1 MRTVVVVASV
11 LALVSMSGCK
21 NKNEANCRQALT
33 EATQMANAF
42 RQGLGGGNSAPIQI
56 PDEPFMTQCKA
67 LPAGAAQCAVISYN
81 MAHQAECQQYA
92 AQLQGLR
99 QHH

>member
-1 MRTVVVVASV
+1 MRHVVVVASV
-11 LALVSMSGCK
+11 LALFSVAGCK
-21 NKNEANCRQALT
+21 NKNEAHCRQALT

-42 RQGLGGGNSAPIQI
+42 RQGLGGAGSAPIQI

-67 LPAGAAQCAVISYN
+67 LPEGAAQCAVISYA
-81 MAHQAECQQYA
+81 MAHQQECQQYQ

>member
-1 MRTVVVVASV
+1 
-11 LALVSMSGCK
+11 
-21 NKNEANCRQALT
+21 
-33 EATQMANAF
+33 
-42 RQGLGGGNSAPIQI
+42 
-56 PDEPFMTQCKA
+56 
-67 LPAGAAQCAVISYN
+67 VISYN